1 MKYCYDTT
9 VNPTP
14 VDNISVTTFVPINLY
29 GSFSAFTDSV
39 SIQNQQANY
48 CGSFTYTVSVT
59 PLNGK
64 TPSTFKLDPAGS
76 KSFQVYSGT
85 FA

>member
-1 MKYCYDTT
+1 M
-9 VNPTP
+9 
-14 VDNISVTTFVPINLY
+14 VDLDL
-29 GSFSAFTDSV
+29 SFSELGFLPTDSV